1 MKNTSSA
8 MRSINTSLSMVMDFP
23 SRAETI
29 AVCCALLF
37 EAFLIFMGNLFIIA
51 LFALEKK
58 LRKRSLFLVI
68 NMAFADVMLGA
79 VSLPLYAYLRVGFPQ
94 LWIVTEDVGVVLHYF
109 YLHFDLIFLQASLIS
124 AVFIS
129 CERFFAVY
137 WPLKHLT
144 TSTRAYTIV
153 IVIIWTLAA
162 TATAVYLLTG
172 NLISSKAGYYVST
185 ILFSIFIFIL
195 CGCNIGIWRKFH
207 QRDGAFPQH
216 NRVSQNK
223 RLTKTLLFVS
233 AAAVLCWLPYV
244 IVDCLTEVLE
254 VPVPREVY
262 FAVIMLNYSNSLFNP
277 IIYALTVPD
286 YRQSLVTCCPRRQA
300 VDGTNI
306 ERENNWTDVRLRH
319 MLRGSTS
326 PAAADPSHP
335 HLAFEN
341 ESFET
346 KL

>member
-1 MKNTSSA
+1 MFLQYYFQ
-8 MRSINTSLSMVMDFP
+8 SLSSSYVAVTLVFGE
-23 SRAETI
+23 SFTRETT
-29 AVCCALLF
+29 LF
-37 EAFLIFMGNLFIIA
+37 YN
-51 LFALEKK
+51 
-58 LRKRSLFLVI
+58 
-68 NMAFADVMLGA
+68 
-79 VSLPLYAYLRVGFPQ
+79 
-94 LWIVTEDVGVVLHYF
+94 
-109 YLHFDLIFLQASLIS
+109 
-124 AVFIS
+124 
-129 CERFFAVY
+129 
-137 WPLKHLT
+137 T
-144 TSTRAYTIV
+144 T
-153 IVIIWTLAA
+153 
-162 TATAVYLLTG
+162 
-172 NLISSKAGYYVST
+172 
-185 ILFSIFIFIL
+185 
-195 CGCNIGIWRKFH
+195 
-207 QRDGAFPQH
+207 
-216 NRVSQNK
+216 VSQNQ

-233 AAAVLCWLPYV
+233 AAAVFCWLPYV

-286 YRQSLVTCCPRRQA
+286 YRQSLGTCCPRRQA

-346 KL
+346 KLWSTLLDYLKIVYLTLNPLNP

>member
-8 MRSINTSLSMVMDFP
+8 VRSINTSLSMAMDFP

-37 EAFLIFMGNLFIIA
+37 EAFVIFIGKLFVIA
-51 LFALEKK
+51 LFVLEKK

-94 LWIVTEDVGVVLHYF
+94 LWIVTEDVGVALDYF
-109 YLHFDLIFLQASLIS
+109 YLHFDVIFLQASLIS

-144 TSTRAYTIV
+144 TSTGAYIIV
-153 IVIIWTLAA
+153 IIIIWTLAA

-172 NLISSKAGYYVST
+172 NLISNKAGYYAST
-185 ILFSIFIFIL
+185 VLFSIFIFIL

-207 QRDGAFPQH
+207 QRQRFSTTQQ
-216 NRVSQNK
+216 S
-223 RLTKTLLFVS
+223 LTKPT
-233 AAAVLCWLPYV
+233 P
-244 IVDCLTEVLE
+244 
-254 VPVPREVY
+254 
-262 FAVIMLNYSNSLFNP
+262 NKN
-277 IIYALTVPD
+277 LTVCICRRCVVLASICYCRLLNLGTRSPCT
-286 YRQSLVTCCPRRQA
+286 YKGLLCRKHAKLFQLFLQS
-300 VDGTNI
+300 
-306 ERENNWTDVRLRH
+306 NNLCIN
-319 MLRGSTS
+319 S
-326 PAAADPSHP
+326 P
-335 HLAFEN
+335 
-341 ESFET
+341 
-346 KL
+346 

>member
-1 MKNTSSA
+1 
-8 MRSINTSLSMVMDFP
+8 
-23 SRAETI
+23 
-29 AVCCALLF
+29 
-37 EAFLIFMGNLFIIA
+37 
-51 LFALEKK
+51 
-58 LRKRSLFLVI
+58 
-68 NMAFADVMLGA
+68 MLGA
-79 VSLPLYAYLRVGFPQ
+79 VSLPLYVYLRIGFPQ
-94 LWIVTEDVGVVLHYF
+94 LWIVTEGVGVVLDYF

-153 IVIIWTLAA
+153 IIIIWTLAA

-172 NLISSKAGYYVST
+172 NLISNKAGFFVST
-185 ILFSIFIFIL
+185 IIFSIFIFIL
-195 CGCNIGIWRKFH
+195 CGCNIGIWRKFQ
-207 QRDGAFPQH
+207 QRDGAFLQH

-244 IVDCLTEVLE
+244 TVDCLIWVLE
-254 VPVPREVY
+254 VPVPRKVY
-262 FAVIMLNYSNSLFNP
+262 YAVNMLNYSNSLFNP

-286 YRQSLVTCCPRRQA
+286 YRQSLVTFCPIRRRA

-306 ERENNWTDVRLRH
+306 ERGNNWTDVRLS
-319 MLRGSTS
+319 GATS
-326 PAAADPSHP
+326 LSAADASHL

-341 ESFET
+341 EFFET
-346 KL
+346 KLWSTLLDYLKIFNP

>member
-1 MKNTSSA
+1 
-8 MRSINTSLSMVMDFP
+8 
-23 SRAETI
+23 
-29 AVCCALLF
+29 
-37 EAFLIFMGNLFIIA
+37 
-51 LFALEKK
+51 
-58 LRKRSLFLVI
+58 
-68 NMAFADVMLGA
+68 MLGA

-94 LWIVTEDVGVVLHYF
+94 LWIVTEDVEVLHYF

-153 IVIIWTLAA
+153 IIIIWTLAA
-162 TATAVYLLTG
+162 TTTAAYLLTG
-172 NLISSKAGYYVST
+172 NLISNKAGFFVST
-185 ILFSIFIFIL
+185 IIFSIFIFIL

-244 IVDCLTEVLE
+244 IVDCFIWVLE
-254 VPVPREVY
+254 VSVPIKVY
-262 FAVIMLNYSNSLFNP
+262 YAVTMLNYSNSLFNP

-286 YRQSLVTCCPRRQA
+286 YTQSLVTCCPRHRA

-306 ERENNWTDVRLRH
+306 ERENNWTDVRLR
-319 MLRGSTS
+319 GSTS
-326 PAAADPSHP
+326 LSAADPSHL

-341 ESFET
+341 EFFET
-346 KL
+346 KLWSTLPRLSEDSLFNP

>member
-8 MRSINTSLSMVMDFP
+8 VCSINTSLSMAMDFP

-37 EAFLIFMGNLFIIA
+37 EAFAIFMGNFFVIA
-51 LFALEKK
+51 LFVLEKK

-68 NMAFADVMLGA
+68 NMAFADIMLGA

-94 LWIVTEDVGVVLHYF
+94 LWIVTEDVGVALYYF

-144 TSTRAYTIV
+144 TSTGAYTIV
-153 IVIIWTLAA
+153 IIIIWTLAA
-162 TATAVYLLTG
+162 TATAVYPLTA
-172 NLISSKAGYYVST
+172 NLISNKASYYVST
-185 ILFSIFIFIL
+185 VLFSIFVFIL

-207 QRDGAFPQH
+207 QRDGAFLQN
-216 NRVSQNK
+216 NRVSQNQ

-244 IVDCLTEVLE
+244 IVDCLIGVLE
-254 VPVPREVY
+254 VPVPIKVY
-262 FAVIMLNYSNSLFNP
+262 YAVTMLNYSNSFFNP

-286 YRQSLVTCCPRRQA
+286 YRQSLVTFCPRHRA
-300 VDGTNI
+300 VDETNI
-306 ERENNWTDVRLRH
+306 ERENNWTDVKP
-319 MLRGSTS
+319 GDSTS
-326 PAAADPSHP
+326 LSTADPSHL

-341 ESFET
+341 EFLET

>member
-37 EAFLIFMGNLFIIA
+37 EAFLIFVGNLFIIA

-94 LWIVTEDVGVVLHYF
+94 LWIVTEDVGVVLDYF
-109 YLHFDLIFLQASLIS
+109 FLHFDLIFLQASLIS

-129 CERFFAVY
+129 CERYFAVY

-153 IVIIWTLAA
+153 TVII
-162 TATAVYLLTG
+162 
-172 NLISSKAGYYVST
+172 
-185 ILFSIFIFIL
+185 
-195 CGCNIGIWRKFH
+195 
-207 QRDGAFPQH
+207 
-216 NRVSQNK
+216 
-223 RLTKTLLFVS
+223 
-233 AAAVLCWLPYV
+233 
-244 IVDCLTEVLE
+244 
-254 VPVPREVY
+254 
-262 FAVIMLNYSNSLFNP
+262 
-277 IIYALTVPD
+277 
-286 YRQSLVTCCPRRQA
+286 
-300 VDGTNI
+300 
-306 ERENNWTDVRLRH
+306 
-319 MLRGSTS
+319 
-326 PAAADPSHP
+326 
-335 HLAFEN
+335 
-341 ESFET
+341 
-346 KL
+346 